1 MSYKKSIFIL
11 LLTVTAVLFIGYVT
25 TLLVVMEIPSS
36 KYIDLIVISGVFI
49 LLLFSSFHYLF
60 VPFRQAIEAVENGI
74 TAFRDN
80 DFSLTIYNQKYRE
93 TDALITLYNN
103 LSDTLRAE
111 RNAINQQQLMLD
123 NIIQRTPIALFL
135 TQENGVIAYS
145 NKAAQQLLK
154 ISKPINGENFHHLK
168 SGLPESLITTIE
180 HGEGGVVTVEM
191 GDHTVT
197 FNVECSEFI
206 LQGKRHHL
214 YSYHDI
220 SRQMSIMERDM
231 WKQVIRLISHELN
244 NSLAPIS
251 SLTRSAQKIIEQPEH
266 SHLLQEVLQTVG
278 ERALHLH
285 QFIEQYATFTRLPEP
300 QLEIVE
306 LTHFVRQIETLT
318 EIQGQLNVVTNTVC
332 FDPRQMEQV
341 LINLIKNAKESGSA
355 LAEIDFIVEQNANQL
370 IFRVNDRGTGLTEQQ
385 RQQVLLPFFT
395 TKPSGSGIGLALCNE
410 IVRNHKGQLRL
421 VNRDGGGLSVSF
433 QLILTKQQGNR

>member
-1 MSYKKSIFIL
+1 
-11 LLTVTAVLFIGYVT
+11 
-25 TLLVVMEIPSS
+25 
-36 KYIDLIVISGVFI
+36 
-49 LLLFSSFHYLF
+49 
-60 VPFRQAIEAVENGI
+60 
-74 TAFRDN
+74 
-80 DFSLTIYNQKYRE
+80 
-93 TDALITLYNN
+93 
-103 LSDTLRAE
+103 
-111 RNAINQQQLMLD
+111 
-123 NIIQRTPIALFL
+123 
-135 TQENGVIAYS
+135 
-145 NKAAQQLLK
+145 
-154 ISKPINGENFHHLK
+154 
-168 SGLPESLITTIE
+168 
-180 HGEGGVVTVEM
+180 
-191 GDHTVT
+191 
-197 FNVECSEFI
+197 
-206 LQGKRHHL
+206 
-214 YSYHDI
+214 
-220 SRQMSIMERDM
+220 M

-370 IFRVNDRGTGLTEQQ
+370 IFQVNDRGTGLTEQQ